1 MKKLSKL
8 LLSLAITAFAVIC
21 FAVGCF
27 AADENKDGKWIA
39 AWGTGPTDVSIA
51 QYDNVAFIGKDL
63 SARTVITP
71 TASGDK
77 IRLRFSNY
85 YGEAALTLDSVT
97 IAKSKYTDSINPDS
111 ATSDI
116 IKTTLKQVTFNG
128 GDRKVTIPIGQ
139 EIYSDEITFEIE
151 AMKNIA
157 ISMYIKN
164 PSVIRTMGL
173 SGGTTYLSLNG
184 NKTKE
189 PSFGLSNYMDD
200 AIIKLITAFMPN
212 FKPEIGL
219 AYSLIRVVPILS
231 GIDIRSDKDAY
242 SVCVIGDSTV
252 SNEFPLYLADQI
264 NNSYGVH
271 NVGVLGKGIIG
282 NMLCGSESSLGS
294 NLYGRN
300 LLKRFE
306 QDVAKQ
312 TGIKYVVVKI
322 GGNDILHPVCGEDA
336 NEENQPSAND
346 LIEGF
351 KKICD
356 MTHEMG
362 AKVILA
368 TITQWKG
375 TTRDYFGAGASYVR
389 TDSEFEHDW
398 QIAKDINKW
407 IKDPANKYVDGYVDY
422 VGLSADKND
431 PAKYADKY
439 TEDYIHP
446 NQTLQQKWAENFPM
460 ALIGVHRKTQSIK
473 LSLASTTLYVGGNN
487 KVTVKAE
494 IAPSNAE
501 NKKLIWSTS
510 DKSVAEISATS
521 SNSVTI
527 LAKKDGSAIITC
539 NAADGGS
546 MAKFLVKVKTNP
558 SSIKIKETLSLYAR
572 ESKTLTASVLPS
584 NAYDKSVTWKSSNTK
599 VATVNSKGVVTGV
612 GKGAATIICTTK
624 AGSKTAKCTVTVK
637 RPTDVTSVYTT
648 VNAKSINIGKTY
660 TIAATVSPSNA
671 TFKALSW
678 KSSNTK
684 VATVDQNGKVKAVGA
699 GTATITCASKD
710 NPTAVSKVKI
720 TVVVKATG
728 IKLEASKVSI
738 YRTTSQ
744 KLKVTFTPSDA
755 TNKAVTWKSGNTK
768 VATVDK
774 NGVVKGIKAGKATIT
789 CTSKDGGFIAKCT
802 VEVKEIVASKSVALN
817 VSSRSVTVG
826 KTYKLTATVSPSN
839 ATLKNVSWKSSNSKI
854 ASVDKNGVVKGIK
867 AGKATITCT
876 TNDSGKTAKC
886 EITVKNVVASS
897 VALNKT
903 NITITTGT
911 SATLKATVLPEN
923 TYNKNVT
930 WSSSNTSVATVSSS
944 GKITAKKP
952 GTATITCKTVSGGKT
967 ATCTVKVSGI
977 KVDSISLSNF
987 DIKVPFGKTAKL
999 TATVSPSNATNKKL
1013 AWTTSNPGVA
1023 VVDSNGNIT
1032 AVEKG
1037 NAVITC
1043 IAMDGSGVSASC
1055 TVTVTKKS
1063 VLGVELN
1070 TTSLSMSKGAQFKL
1084 VPTFYPTDATDKGVI
1099 WSTSNASVAT
1109 VDANGVVTAVGTG
1122 SCVIKATARDGGYVA
1137 KCNVKVTK

>member
-157 ISMYIKN
+157 VSMYIKN

-212 FKPEIGL
+212 FKPEVGL

-282 NMLCGSESSLGS
+282 NMLCGSEVSLGS

-346 LIEGF
+346 LIEAL
-351 KKICD
+351 KQVCD
-356 MTHEMG
+356 MTHKMG

-558 SSIKIKETLSLYAR
+558 SSVKIKETLSLYAR

-584 NAYDKSVTWKSSNTK
+584 NAYDKSVTWKSS
-599 VATVNSKGVVTGV
+599 
-612 GKGAATIICTTK
+612 
-624 AGSKTAKCTVTVK
+624 
-637 RPTDVTSVYTT
+637 
-648 VNAKSINIGKTY
+648 
-660 TIAATVSPSNA
+660 
-671 TFKALSW
+671 
-678 KSSNTK
+678 
-684 VATVDQNGKVKAVGA
+684 
-699 GTATITCASKD
+699 
-710 NPTAVSKVKI
+710 
-720 TVVVKATG
+720 
-728 IKLEASKVSI
+728 
-738 YRTTSQ
+738 
-744 KLKVTFTPSDA
+744 
-755 TNKAVTWKSGNTK
+755 NTK

-802 VEVKEIVASKSVALN
+802 VEVKEIVASKSVSLGA
-817 VSSRSVTVG
+817 SSKSVTVG
-826 KTYKLTATVSPSN
+826 KTYKLVPTISPSN

-867 AGKATITCT
+867 AGTATITCT

-1043 IAMDGSGVSASC
+1043 MAMDGSGVSASC